1 VTARSPSTTIAGSLT
16 DVPGLRVGHAQDLT
30 AVTGF
35 TVVLC
40 DRGAICGLDL
50 RGGASS
56 LRNPTVARPG
66 HVVER
71 VHAVFLTGGSAFGL
85 DAAAGVMQY
94 LEEAGIGLS
103 VRGFRVP
110 IVTGAA
116 LFDLAIGSQLRRPDA
131 AMAYAACREAR
142 AAGLA
147 EGSVGAGTGA
157 TVGKI
162 LGMSRAMKG
171 GIGTASSA
179 LGRLRVGALAVVNAF
194 GDVVDP
200 SRGRI
205 VAGARAAGGGGLA
218 GTEALLR
225 SGVTRRAS
233 RIESTTLG
241 IVATNARLDRP
252 AACRLAAA
260 SQAALART
268 LSPAH
273 TSWDGDLV
281 YALSTG
287 TLGADRSVV
296 EALGV
301 EVLTRAIL
309 RGAGRA
315 RGLGGIPAAGDLR
328 RPPGRIRRP

>member
-1 VTARSPSTTIAGSLT
+1 VRRSPSTTIAGSIT
-16 DVPGLRVGHAQDLT
+16 DVPGLRAGHAQDFG
-30 AVTGF
+30 AITGF

-40 DRGAICGLDL
+40 DRGAICGVDL

-56 LRNPTVARPG
+56 VRNPTVARPG

-94 LEEAGIGLS
+94 LEEEGVGEP

-116 LFDLAIGSQLRRPDA
+116 LFDLAIGSPLRRPDA
-131 AMAYAACREAR
+131 AMAYGACRAAR
-142 AAGLA
+142 RAGLA

-162 LGMSRAMKG
+162 FGMSRAMKG
-171 GIGTASSA
+171 GIGTASRA

-200 SRGRI
+200 AVGRI
-205 VAGARAAGGGGLA
+205 VAGARTASGRGLA
-218 GTEALLR
+218 GTEGLLR
-225 SGVTRRAS
+225 SGVRRRQGS

-260 SQAALART
+260 SQVALARS

-287 TLGADRSVV
+287 TLEADRSVV

-301 EVLTRAIL
+301 ETLTRAIL
-309 RGAGRA
+309 RGAARA
-315 RGLGGIPAAGDLR
+315 RGLGGIPAESDQG
-328 RPPGRIRRP
+328 RPPGWLRKP

>member
-1 VTARSPSTTIAGSLT
+1 MRRAPSTAIAGSIT
-16 DVPGLRVGHAQDLT
+16 DVPGLRAGHAQDFA

-40 DRGAICGLDL
+40 DRGAICGVDL

-56 LRNPTVARPG
+56 VRNPTVARPG

-94 LEEAGIGLS
+94 LEEEGVGEP
-103 VRGFRVP
+103 VRAFRVP

-116 LFDLAIGSQLRRPDA
+116 LFDLAIGSHLRRPDA
-131 AMAYAACREAR
+131 AMAYGACRGAR
-142 AAGLA
+142 GAGLA

-162 LGMSRAMKG
+162 FGMSRAMKG
-171 GIGTASSA
+171 GIGTASRA

-200 SRGRI
+200 ALGRI
-205 VAGARAAGGGGLA
+205 VAGARTASGRGLA
-218 GTEALLR
+218 GTESLLR
-225 SGVTRRAS
+225 SGVRRQGS

-252 AACRLAAA
+252 AACRLAAV
-260 SQAALART
+260 SQVALART
-268 LSPAH
+268 LFPAH

-287 TLGADRSVV
+287 TLEADRSVV

-301 EVLTRAIL
+301 ETLTQAIL
-309 RGAGRA
+309 RGASRA
-315 RGLGGIPAAGDLR
+315 RGLGGIPAARDRR
-328 RPPGRIRRP
+328 RPPGWLRKP